1 MAEEEADR
9 DLVPMAVDLRT
20 NDGGGKESILDDSS
34 LLRGMDLVVKAYV
47 HFLPVYES
55 HDVAAAVSREDDH
68 SIQEEAAHTHVAVDG
83 ARDDVRHS

>member
-1 MAEEEADR
+1 MAEEEADT

-20 NDGGGKESILDDSS
+20 DDGDGKESILDGSS
-34 LLRGMDLVVKAYV
+34 LPRDRDLVVKAYE

-83 ARDDVRHS
+83 DRDDVKHS